1 MRQFATDCN
10 KLITAA
16 RPMHQLTAA
25 PGLMGLRD
33 GVSPMAQSTAAAAI
47 DDGQWSR
54 NSMSVAG
61 HMLEPRHGTVFIVC
75 DTDTTAA
82 TVSLPCIADRI
93 TCVARA
99 TRDRACRPPGS
110 TLHAKK
116 SMKVNG
122 VTERSR
128 QFSAVRTRSSIRT
141 IVCGSKM

>member
-1 MRQFATDCN
+1 
-10 KLITAA
+10 
-16 RPMHQLTAA
+16 MHHLTAT
-25 PGLMGLRD
+25 PGLTGLRD
-33 GVSPMAQSTAAAAI
+33 GVSLMAQSTAAAAI
-47 DDGQWSR
+47 DDGQWSK
-54 NSMSVAG
+54 NSMSVAV
-61 HMLEPRHGTVFIVC
+61 HMFAVVTLEPHRSTVFIVC
-75 DTDTTAA
+75 NTDTTVA
-82 TVSLPCIADRI
+82 TITLPCIADRI

-99 TRDRACRPPGS
+99 MSDRACLPPGS